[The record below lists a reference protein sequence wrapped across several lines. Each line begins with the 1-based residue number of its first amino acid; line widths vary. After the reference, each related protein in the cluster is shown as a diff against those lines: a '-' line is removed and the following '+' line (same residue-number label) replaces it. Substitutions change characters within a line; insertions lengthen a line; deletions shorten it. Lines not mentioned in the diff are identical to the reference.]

1 MPHAGQLA
9 NSSNGT
15 RSRLRPTAALGAGV
29 AISLVLAA
37 CGSSSG
43 GGSTSSGGS
52 GGGSSGGSSGSPVTV
67 AMVVPYS
74 GSVADYG
81 LEADRAFKLAFKN
94 YGSSVN
100 GHPIKLQKFDEKC
113 TPSAA
118 VVAVN
123 QALGSNVVA
132 LNGPTCSGDVTATM
146 ALAETQHVPMLTS
159 AYLPQ
164 ITQKGDKYI
173 WRNQASDG
181 VLNAALAKFA
191 ASKGFKH
198 IAILHGNAAFS
209 EGEGATFAA
218 GMKAVGLT
226 PIADVTYTDFTTDF
240 TGQIQQIKAAHPDAV
255 FLGGYDPDVGRI
267 AGQMRQLGLTAQ
279 IFAGEEIAYSDSI
292 AAGGAAVNGAY
303 AYSEFIPTVAA
314 VAPFVQAWKA
324 MFGTTPNSESFSY
337 YNSAVSII
345 EGLRAAGS
353 NPTAQSLNRAL
364 ASLNVK
370 TKPTLDTIA
379 YTSTGDQRC
388 PTVLVGQVR
397 DGTFHE
403 VQNDSPSC

>member
-1 MPHAGQLA
+1 MPAEQPGGSLKRR
-9 NSSNGT
+9 G
-15 RSRLRPTAALGAGV
+15 RPRLRPTMAMASGV
-29 AISLVLAA
+29 ALCLALAA
-37 CGSSSG
+37 CGS
-43 GGSTSSGGS
+43 GS
-52 GGGSSGGSSGSPVTV
+52 GSSATGGSSGGKSSGSPITV

-81 LEADRAFKLAFKN
+81 LEADRAFQLAFKY
-94 YGSSVN
+94 YGSTVN

-123 QALGSNVVA
+123 QALGSGAVA
-132 LNGPTCSGDVTATM
+132 LDGPTCSGDVTATM
-146 ALAETQHVPMLTS
+146 TLAAAHHVPMLTS
-159 AYLPQ
+159 AYLPE

-181 VLNAALAKFA
+181 VLNAALAKYA

-198 IAILHGNAAFS
+198 IAILHGSAAFS

-226 PIADVTYTDFTTDF
+226 PVANVTYTDFTTDF
-240 TGQIQQIKAAHPDAV
+240 TGQIEQIKAAHPDAV

-267 AGQMRQLGLTAQ
+267 AAQMRQLGLQAQ
-279 IFAGEEIAYSDSI
+279 IFAGEEISYSDSV

-303 AYSEFIPTVAA
+303 AYSEFIPTRSA
-314 VAPFVQAWKA
+314 VQPFVQAWKSMFNA
-324 MFGTTPNSESFSY
+324 MPNSESFSY
-337 YNSAVSII
+337 YNAAVAII
-345 EGLRAAGS
+345 EGLRNAGK
-353 NPTAQSLNRAL
+353 NPTAESLNTAL
-364 ASLNVK
+364 GKLNVQ
-370 TKPTLDTIA
+370 TKPTLDTIS
-379 YTSTGDQRC
+379 YQSNGDQRC
-388 PTVLVGQVR
+388 PTVLVGQVQN
-397 DGTFHE
+397 GSFHE